1 MEGRALLQFGKPFS
15 LEIFFAPVFFAS
27 LLSPFSGTVTL
38 LTFKE
43 RYRHDG
49 IIIWRLGGRCKEEGG
64 GGKEGGRGDAILPAA
79 ALLVCAVMRCSTAGK
94 LKSKAGSVWKLVLT

>member
-64 GGKEGGRGDAILPAA
+64 GGRREEGVMQSS
-79 ALLVCAVMRCSTAGK
+79 LLLHCLFARS
-94 LKSKAGSVWKLVLT
+94 